1 MLGLGTSISTSAV
14 KVGETNPYPSK
25 VLFERSGNWTSDD
38 TSINTYRADLSIG
51 TTEVDGISN
60 YLIMEMNNNS
70 GNTGDP
76 ILRLSV
82 SDLSRDPADYYDGNA
97 GGDFKITAKALYP
110 SGNSGTVAG
119 AQLSFRIGTTPGG
132 ATNFGTAD
140 TWVTGAQTRAT
151 EDSDPDSDTT
161 FFEVHFDDN
170 DPAEEV
176 ANGDQ
181 MYLTD
186 LKVEFIAD

>member
-1 MLGLGTSISTSAV
+1 MLGLGSSITTSAAPQ
-14 KVGETNPYPSK
+14 GDSFPSK

-51 TTEVDGISN
+51 TTEVGGISN
-60 YLIMEMNNNS
+60 YLIMEMNNYF

-82 SDLSRDPADYYDGNA
+82 SDLSRNPADYYDANV
-97 GGDFKITAKALYP
+97 GGDFKVTAKALYP

-119 AQLSFRIGTTPGG
+119 AKLSIQIGGTPNSGTSFGTT
-132 ATNFGTAD
+132 D
-140 TWVTGAQTRAT
+140 TWVTSTQTRAT
-151 EDSDPDSDTT
+151 ETSDPDSDSS
-161 FFEVHFDDN
+161 FFEVHFDDT
-170 DPAEEV
+170 DPSEDV
-176 ANGDQ
+176 VVGDQ